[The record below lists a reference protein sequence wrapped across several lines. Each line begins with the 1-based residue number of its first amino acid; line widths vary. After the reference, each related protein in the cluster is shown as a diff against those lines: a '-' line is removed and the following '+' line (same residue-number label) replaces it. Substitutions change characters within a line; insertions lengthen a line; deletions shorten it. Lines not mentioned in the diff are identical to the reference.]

1 MKKARVILFA
11 WAFACGAMIDM
22 VPAFATYPERSI
34 RMIVPAPPGG
44 GTDIAARMLA
54 EIVEPLLGQKFVV
67 ENRAGGGG
75 TVGVTALVN
84 ARADGYTLATVWNSP
99 LTATPNTLPV
109 SYSIADYTPIMAIS
123 WASYVFCVQPDFP
136 ANTAEELIA
145 LLKAEPEKHTYSTDG
160 VGGTLQLAAERI
172 FRALGVK
179 VRAVPFGG
187 AGESLRNFLGRQV
200 TLYGGSLPPVLP
212 HARAGRAKCLLL
224 TSAGR
229 NERLPQASGL
239 ADFGIAGEE
248 TVLWRAVLGPK
259 GLDPG
264 VADVLRQALGKAVG
278 SERYKEFL
286 AGQGEEPAPIAPDD
300 LGRYIEREME
310 ALSEVA
316 RQIGLKR
323 F

>member
-1 MKKARVILFA
+1 MKRKRMLLFA
-11 WAFACGAMIDM
+11 LACTFLAGTVAA
-22 VPAFATYPERSI
+22 PASAGYPERPI

-54 EIVEPLLGQKFVV
+54 EVVEPILRQKVVV

-75 TVGVTALVN
+75 TLGVAAIVS
-84 ARADGYTLATVWNSP
+84 APADGYTLATVWNSP
-99 LTATPNTLPV
+99 LTATPNTLHVP
-109 SYSIADYTPIMAIS
+109 YSTADYTSVLAIS

-136 ANTAEELIA
+136 AETAAELVA
-145 LLKAEPEKHTYSTDG
+145 LLRAEPQKYTYATDG

-200 TLYGGSLPPVLP
+200 TIYGGSVPPVLP

-224 TSAGR
+224 TSAAR
-229 NERLPQASGL
+229 NPQLPQAWGL
-239 ADFGIAGEE
+239 ADLGIASAE

-259 GLDPG
+259 GLDPAV
-264 VADVLRQALGKAVG
+264 VAVLRRALGEAIA
-278 SERYKEFL
+278 SDRYKEFL
-286 AGQGEEPAPIAPDD
+286 AGQGEEPAPIAPGD
-300 LGRYIEREME
+300 LERYIADEME
-310 ALSEVA
+310 ALAGVA
-316 RQIGLKR
+316 RDIGLQR